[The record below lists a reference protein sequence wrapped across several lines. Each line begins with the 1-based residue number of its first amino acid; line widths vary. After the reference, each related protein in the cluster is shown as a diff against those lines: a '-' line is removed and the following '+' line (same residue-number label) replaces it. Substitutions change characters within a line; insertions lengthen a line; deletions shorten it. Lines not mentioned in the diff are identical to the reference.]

1 MLALQSVK
9 EAFASANMGDNN
21 MKLST
26 ILTTSTILSGLL
38 MLNPE
43 ASQAAG
49 FVNGDFENGTSS
61 GWTVGGGFRGS
72 VDNATLKPSLILP
85 GGTLYDA
92 GIASSHS
99 SIITAGTVDPNVG
112 AALGSTVYSGAYS
125 WRVEDTTFGGYASAI
140 SQQVNNYTNSD
151 IFFAWKSV
159 LLGAHGTNDAAT
171 MQITLTDL
179 TTNTLLVDRQYNAA
193 SGGGGV
199 DPRFSLSGGNY
210 YTPTWQ
216 IEQISIGAALQGHDF
231 LLSVLGSDCEPTGH
245 WGYVYLDGFGS
256 VIPPV
261 GVPEPASMLLMGAG
275 LLGLAAARRKLS

>member
-1 MLALQSVK
+1 VK
-9 EAFASANMGDNN
+9 FSA
-21 MKLST
+21 
-26 ILTTSTILSGLL
+26 ILTTSTILSGLV
-38 MLNPE
+38 MLTP
-43 ASQAAG
+43 ATSQAAG
-49 FVNGDFENGTSS
+49 FINGSFEDGNSN

-72 VDNATLKPSLILP
+72 VDNATLTPALILP
-85 GGTLYDA
+85 GGALYNA

-99 SIITAGTVDPNVG
+99 SIISAGSVDPNVG
-112 AALGSTVYSGAYS
+112 AAMGSIVYSGNYS

-140 SQQVNNYTNSD
+140 SQQVLNYTDTD

-159 LLGAHGTNDAAT
+159 LLGAHGPLDAAT

-179 TTNTLLVDRQYNAA
+179 TTNTLLVNRQYNAA

-199 DPRFSLSGGNY
+199 DPRFSQSGGNY
-210 YTPTWQ
+210 YTPNWQ
-216 IEQISIGAALQGHDF
+216 IEQISIDASLQGHNF

-261 GVPEPASMLLMGAG
+261 GVPEPASMLVMGAG
-275 LLGLAAARRKLS
+275 LLGLAAARRKFS